1 MCTLPLASESLV
13 MAKDSH
19 TFSQS
24 PQLLHLFRFIF
35 TTKGLKRPIIALAGK
50 RGQIRLQK
58 SLFLVRRG
66 PTMRKIRPPPTKI
79 RADIHSTVVLTAGG
93 S

>member
-1 MCTLPLASESLV
+1 MFTLPSASESLV

-24 PQLLHLFRFIF
+24 PQLLHLFLSTF

-50 RGQIRLQK
+50 EWTDQAAKK
-58 SLFLVRRG
+58 SLLGKER
-66 PTMRKIRPPPTKI
+66 TYNEK
-79 RADIHSTVVLTAGG
+79 S
-93 S
+93 